1 MKRALVAGFA
11 SVGVMTLALVTA
23 QALAHPV
30 SAPIKT
36 NELAQAF
43 KGKMCTTK
51 TGAKLTFGADGL
63 YAYDGLWTNGGRYSV
78 RADVIT
84 VMLDNGLE
92 RDFTIS
98 RKGDVLYMEQTA
110 LSCAELARP

>member
-1 MKRALVAGFA
+1 MKYAPFAGIVG
-11 SVGVMTLALVTA
+11 VGVMTLALGTA
-23 QALAHPV
+23 QALAHRVDVPN
-30 SAPIKT
+30 KT

-51 TGAKLTFGADGL
+51 TGAKLTFGTDGL

-78 RADVIT
+78 RGDVIT
-84 VMLDNGLE
+84 VTLDNGLE

-98 RKGDVLYMEQTA
+98 RKGDVLYMEQTVI
-110 LSCAELARP
+110 SCTELARP